1 MYMYIGVVV
10 DVEFVLYDDY
20 EVMLMQKGGNVFF
33 IFFILMLMYFLRVE
47 DYFICSIDVNMW

>member
-1 MYMYIGVVV
+1 MYMYIGIVV
-10 DVEFVLYDDY
+10 DVEFVLYV

-47 DYFICSIDVNMW
+47 DYYICSIDVNMW